1 MKTKSGY
8 FYRLKFLFRYKWT
21 REQLRKSFWELADTF
36 EILTD
41 ELRDCVKMSR
51 DREDSVLLCLIR
63 LFGCLLFVNVIGSIF
78 FFLLIP
84 IFFFNQFILG
94 PFRAAFSYSDSQ
106 IAEFEEKLKE
116 NS

>member
-21 REQLRKSFWELADTF
+21 REKLRKSFLELADTF
-36 EILTD
+36 EILND
-41 ELRDCVKMSR
+41 ELRDCVCISR
-51 DREDSVLLCLIR
+51 DEEDPPLICLIR
-63 LFGCLLFVNVIGSIF
+63 LFGCLLFVNVIGSIL

-94 PFRAAFSYSDSQ
+94 PFRAAFFYSDAQ

-116 NS
+116 KA